1 MLRWEVFVIQIMGKK
16 YDKKFIYVC
25 TLWEDNVQEYLPSL
39 LFITVKGKDIRPAQQ
54 NWRVCTDTPSYPP
67 GFDITV
73 PIDYILWNVTKPGVS
88 KYSEHPTLAC
98 PEQENLLTAE

>member
-1 MLRWEVFVIQIMGKK
+1 MLYRSWERSTIRNLFMYVPSGKIMCRN
-16 YDKKFIYVC
+16 IC
-25 TLWEDNVQEYLPSL
+25 L
-39 LFITVKGKDIRPAQQ
+39 LGHCCSSQLREKIFGLHSKTGESVRIP
-54 NWRVCTDTPSYPP
+54 PSYPP